1 MASISKLLNKVSSV
15 GHIVNS
21 TVNKISAVLAG
32 DDATPSSIRDKYTN
46 GFYGD
51 TTHFKPNVFA
61 RLFDEPTYLSFRIK
75 FNLGYNIR
83 NDVNS
88 GAENFYSY
96 DYLPEPFLSVPTN
109 ASASASGRQDSMYS
123 AYLYLKDALGETK
136 RANMLLQ
143 LIKEIDDI
151 QRNYPYYFTEVTGLG
166 ELNKIKAD
174 SGIRVADNTTIE
186 IKCYEGLDLKIT
198 QILQMYRKIVWDDV
212 YQRWIL
218 PDMMRYFNLKIYVS
232 EIRLFH
238 SMSRSLTRPKFGRM
252 YDFTSTYGDMSNA
265 TSYDQFGDTKI
276 LSNTNKLL
284 NISSAIANRVLG
296 SDSAMTKVLNTSN
309 QIVDTA
315 NDIIGGISDSLC
327 RLCNNAIN
335 DVMPTLCFDCHMCQF
350 VIEDTLSSINTLKS
364 AKPEMFGT
372 SLKISVGQVIET
384 QSYPLNIG
392 LSIDSTGNS
401 YDIDRNSEISASAYI
416 NDEMLMREAT
426 NSHYDANTLG
436 SPNTRINKAFM
447 RINDTLDYSIGS
459 EDSYQ
464 IFNSSAALSTA
475 SMVESVC
482 NAFQRDDVLS
492 TATNNSKHA
501 TNVALPENNN
511 VTANHSSI
519 DTKMIDEIDNITKSM
534 ATNKEI
540 TEQIRNQIVTLYKE
554 NSVED
559 ITYAADA
566 IQQIRDM
573 VNTNKQIEDLSQFN
587 EVSDHL
593 KSNVMQSILSE
604 IAAHKNDEGVNK
616 AMGQFAEII
625 LNNTNAERSTATS
638 KTNKAD
644 LSGFS
649 LLN

>member
-1 MASISKLLNKVSSV
+1 
-15 GHIVNS
+15 
-21 TVNKISAVLAG
+21 
-32 DDATPSSIRDKYTN
+32 
-46 GFYGD
+46 
-51 TTHFKPNVFA
+51 
-61 RLFDEPTYLSFRIK
+61 
-75 FNLGYNIR
+75 
-83 NDVNS
+83 
-88 GAENFYSY
+88 
-96 DYLPEPFLSVPTN
+96 
-109 ASASASGRQDSMYS
+109 
-123 AYLYLKDALGETK
+123 
-136 RANMLLQ
+136 
-143 LIKEIDDI
+143 
-151 QRNYPYYFTEVTGLG
+151 
-166 ELNKIKAD
+166 
-174 SGIRVADNTTIE
+174 
-186 IKCYEGLDLKIT
+186 
-198 QILQMYRKIVWDDV
+198 
-212 YQRWIL
+212 
-218 PDMMRYFNLKIYVS
+218 
-232 EIRLFH
+232 
-238 SMSRSLTRPKFGRM
+238 
-252 YDFTSTYGDMSNA
+252 
-265 TSYDQFGDTKI
+265 
-276 LSNTNKLL
+276 
-284 NISSAIANRVLG
+284 
-296 SDSAMTKVLNTSN
+296 
-309 QIVDTA
+309 
-315 NDIIGGISDSLC
+315 
-327 RLCNNAIN
+327 
-335 DVMPTLCFDCHMCQF
+335 
-350 VIEDTLSSINTLKS
+350 
-364 AKPEMFGT
+364 
-372 SLKISVGQVIET
+372 
-384 QSYPLNIG
+384 
-392 LSIDSTGNS
+392 
-401 YDIDRNSEISASAYI
+401 
-416 NDEMLMREAT
+416 
-426 NSHYDANTLG
+426 
-436 SPNTRINKAFM
+436 M

-554 NSVED
+554 NSIED

-638 KTNKAD
+638 KTNRAD

-649 LLN
+649 FLN